1 MKKVKSTASSSINS
15 TESTASPES
24 TAQSQPVVQSEQVR
38 HAWHFA
44 LTLLTFGV
52 WGLVWWWLILRAEKK
67 QIFSGFD
74 DAYWSY
80 LIERDQP
87 PAALHRM
94 HFSKNEKN
102 SKFEA

>member
-1 MKKVKSTASSSINS
+1 MKNPPKPDECKDNSEYKHRVDARCSINHR
-15 TESTASPES
+15 
-24 TAQSQPVVQSEQVR
+24 R
-38 HAWHFA
+38 HFVI
-44 LTLLTFGV
+44 TILTFGL
-52 WGLVWWWLILRAEKK
+52 WGLVWWWLILRSEGKQK

-87 PAALHRM
+87 PAALHKM
-94 HFSKNEKN
+94 SFAKNEET

>member
-1 MKKVKSTASSSINS
+1 MASA
-15 TESTASPES
+15 EST
-24 TAQSQPVVQSEQVR
+24 TQPQRVVRSENIR
-38 HAWHFA
+38 HGLHFA

-52 WGLVWWWLILRAEKK
+52 WGLVWWWLILRAENK

-94 HFSKNEKN
+94 HFSKNNKS